1 MGLSIQGVH
10 APYALCFLSA
20 AGTFT
25 ALNFHWTMIELLIV
39 GPCWAVLSARRP
51 RQDSMWLQ
59 QVLDKTLWEKGIFH
73 LLENFLQRLQQRF
86 SRSVLPS

>member
-1 MGLSIQGVH
+1 
-10 APYALCFLSA
+10 
-20 AGTFT
+20 
-25 ALNFHWTMIELLIV
+25 
-39 GPCWAVLSARRP
+39 
-51 RQDSMWLQ
+51 MWLQ